1 MIQTMSDPFRQTYI
15 VTWQTV
21 VNVNK
26 TDDRLSDEMW
36 AVLVASGKVLT
47 AIEYPHNDEND
58 VFFTVESAGNGPQ
71 SKTFISIGDAMHRY
85 EMPPQRDHTN
95 DTTFYYQGRRPGRP
109 ASRRAKRGW

>member
-21 VNVNK
+21 INVNK

-36 AVLVASGKVLT
+36 AVLVASGKVRT
-47 AIEYPHNDEND
+47 AIEHPDNDEND
-58 VFFTVESAGNGPQ
+58 VFFTVEGVGNGPQ

-85 EMPPQRDHTN
+85 EMPTQRDQA
-95 DTTFYYQGRRPGRP
+95 DPGPFYY
-109 ASRRAKRGW
+109 